1 MNNNTPK
8 HTPGPWFFTHDD
20 TGWSMQF
27 DGFEKEYGASV
38 TQERGKPLCLLVGR
52 ATTEGENEANGFML
66 AAAPALYEALKR
78 AERKLTAYIGVC
90 SGDTELTKTIL
101 PMVREAIVEAEWKPE
116 VLIEAEPAL

>member
-1 MNNNTPK
+1 
-8 HTPGPWFFTHDD
+8 
-20 TGWSMQF
+20 MQF

-66 AAAPALYEALKR
+66 AAAPALYEALIR

-101 PMVREAIVEAEWKPE
+101 PMVRKAIVEAEWKPE
-116 VLIEAEPAL
+116 VIIEAEPAL